1 MEKQNKIYFNP
12 DKNEYNNFMRNY
24 YTIINL
30 YKNRG
35 ISLELTKLVLEEQKR
50 NLLNFIHSIKDNL
63 IINKSRGLI
72 KQIEKA
78 LTDLELGVIEQNL

>member
-72 KQIEKA
+72 KQMEKT
-78 LTDLELGVIEQNL
+78 LTDLELGVIEQNS